1 MHLNNES
8 RNMKQKDVREL
19 FVLDGEEF
27 LKEAYLIILDRE
39 ADHSGLLYYAGL
51 LSAGYSKAEV
61 ILDIAES
68 SEAKSKRKQLKGIS
82 SLKLETRS
90 HWFFRFFG
98 GQQSLIRSI
107 NRMSNT
113 NMKYMQKICD
123 AIESDF
129 HKQAEVN
136 NESEVLDNNLVLLS
150 EGDVVAAYR
159 NLLGR
164 DPESRETLRYQML
177 KTIEQLYK
185 DLSSSDEYLNRIES
199 ITPPQLLD
207 PLVSIIIVNYNGE
220 RHLKT
225 LAESINSQDYT
236 NIEVIFVDNGSSDDS
251 IKVARLEFDKVTI
264 ISCDKNYGF
273 SEANNIGYE
282 KSSGDLI
289 LLLNND
295 TSVERNFVSIMVD
308 QFVNH
313 GDDKLGVVIP
323 KILFFEPFVTIKIL
337 SSHPFSLSRNDI
349 LSGLLY
355 YNKLIERTDLDS
367 DLLTHEFLIPSSC
380 KFISFGLCCDI
391 EQFRIEELHVEGER
405 TDNFNMNYFGG
416 LWRFSIDLSKVNSHD
431 VINNAGSYVTE
442 IGDAGDIGFCE
453 DDNGQYDKVKNVD
466 ALCGCAA
473 LIRRDV
479 LGNYPLFVSEFFAYY
494 EDTELSLRIRKAGY
508 IIRYIPGA
516 VVRHKHASTS
526 NDKSA
531 FFKKLIARNKIL
543 FLAIHFPEIV
553 NSRFNDELLTW
564 NHYISVN
571 NEETFPDAAQREFV
585 SYLPSLI
592 EDVPSIIYRATGGLP
607 YVRRNHFPRVGIYNE
622 YFNTR
627 GGGELRALHL
637 AKTLSKYYHVD
648 LISRVQFDISE
659 LALYFNLSMGNI
671 SKLVVPDFSE
681 KDTCGYYIF
690 VNSTHHSNMH
700 SYAKKSYYLLSFPH
714 KNVATGVLQ
723 TYDTIFANSNF
734 TKKWVKRFWGIE
746 DNVTV
751 FYPSIKQNDNI
762 LIHNKEKLI
771 VSVGRIFKDGHNKK
785 QLEMIEACK
794 RIFNKS
800 EFSCWKLIIIGSIN
814 KNNNNDVD
822 YLNQLYSCSDGWG
835 VEIIVDCDRALLE
848 SYLSRSSIYWH
859 AAGLGVDNPEYME
872 HFGMSIVEAM
882 AYGCIPVAYNGGGI
896 PEVLGD
902 SFKSNLFYNIEDL
915 VSITEKIIC
924 QDDITL
930 ANLSSQARENAKRFS
945 LKNHDIFVSNNLL

>member
-1 MHLNNES
+1 MN
-8 RNMKQKDVREL
+8 QKDVREL

-27 LKEAYLIILDRE
+27 LKEAYRIMLDRE

-51 LSAGYSKAEV
+51 LSAGFSKIEV

-68 SEAKSKRKQLKGIS
+68 SEFKSKRKNLNGIS
-82 SLKLETRS
+82 SLKLENGR

-98 GQQSLIRSI
+98 GKQSLVRAM
-107 NRMSNT
+107 NRMTYT
-113 NMKYMQKICD
+113 NVKYMQKICD
-123 AIESDF
+123 AIESDL
-129 HKQAEVN
+129 HNQREVN
-136 NESEVLDNNLVLLS
+136 NESDVLDSNLVLLP

-159 NLLGR
+159 KLLGR
-164 DPESRETLRYQML
+164 DPESRETLRHQQH

-185 DLSSSDEYLNRIES
+185 DLSSSDEYLNRVS
-199 ITPPQLLD
+199 NTTPPQLLD

-220 RHLKT
+220 RHIRT
-225 LAESINSQDYT
+225 LAESINSQEYL

-251 IKVARLEFDKVTI
+251 LKVARSEFDNVTI

-273 SEANNIGYE
+273 AEANNIGYE
-282 KSSGDLI
+282 RSSGDLI
-289 LLLNND
+289 MLLNND
-295 TSVERNFVSIMVD
+295 TSVESNFVSGMVD

-313 GDDKLGVVIP
+313 GEDKLGVVIP
-323 KILFFEPFVTIKIL
+323 KILFFEPFVTIRISASNPFHL
-337 SSHPFSLSRNDI
+337 SHAEI
-349 LSGLLY
+349 LSGLIQY
-355 YNKLIERTDLDS
+355 KKLIERTDFCR

-380 KFISFGLCCDI
+380 KSISFGLYCNI
-391 EQFRIEELHVEGER
+391 EQFNIEELYVEGKR
-405 TDNFNMNYFGG
+405 TYNFNIDYLDG
-416 LWRFSIDLSKVNSHD
+416 LWRFSMDLSKVTSHD

-453 DDNGQYDKVKNVD
+453 DDNGQYDKVRNVD

-479 LGNYPLFVSEFFAYY
+479 LGNNPLFVSEFFAYY
-494 EDTELSLRIRKAGY
+494 EDTELSLRVRKSGFV
-508 IIRYIPGA
+508 IRYFPGA

-553 NSRFNDELLTW
+553 GSRFNDELQTW

-571 NEETFPDAAQREFV
+571 NEEVFPDAAQREFV
-585 SYLPSLI
+585 SYLPNLI
-592 EDVPSIIYRATGGLP
+592 EEVPSIIDRAISGLP
-607 YVRRNHFPRVGIYNE
+607 YVRKNYFLRVGIYNE
-622 YFNTR
+622 YWNTR

-637 AKTLSKYYHVD
+637 AKALSKYYHVD
-648 LISRVQFDISE
+648 LISRVQFDISK
-659 LALYFNLSMGNI
+659 LASYFNISMENI

-681 KDTCGYYIF
+681 HDTCGYYIF
-690 VNSTHHSNMH
+690 INSTHHSNMH

-714 KNVATGVLQ
+714 KHVTRSVLQ
-723 TYDTIFANSNF
+723 TYDTILANSNF
-734 TKKWVKRFWGIE
+734 TKKWVKKFWAIE

-751 FYPSIKQNDNI
+751 LYPATERNDNI
-762 LIHNKEKLI
+762 FIHKDACLQKEKLI

-785 QLEMIEACK
+785 QLEMIDAFK
-794 RIFNKS
+794 RIVKKS
-800 EFSCWKLIIIGSIN
+800 EFSFWKFIIIGSIN

-822 YLNQLYSCSDGWG
+822 YLNQLYSFSDDCNI
-835 VEIIVDCDRALLE
+835 EIILDCDRVLLE

-859 AAGLGVDNPEYME
+859 AAGLGEDNPECME

-882 AYGCIPVAYNGGGI
+882 VHGCIPVAYKGGGI
-896 PEVLGD
+896 PEVLGE
-902 SFKSNLFYNIEDL
+902 SFKCNLFCDIEDL
-915 VSITEKIIC
+915 VSITEKIISE
-924 QDDITL
+924 DDITL
-930 ANLSSQARENAKRFS
+930 ANLSGQARETAKRFS
-945 LKNHDIFVSNNLL
+945 LINHDLFVSNNLL